1 MRPKLHDLRLVF
13 LLLIFL
19 IKSVQPSWW
28 YLGLISSSQTDLP
41 VQQLEKEHIDC
52 SNFEF
57 LVPRQRELCS
67 REAKLLTVISEGA
80 SRGIAECQNQFSNRR
95 WNCTTFNTTNVFG
108 KVLQLKTR
116 ETAYIYAIQSAGIMY
131 AVTKACARGELE
143 RCGCD
148 TKVRQKNTNGQ
159 FEWGGCSENTRYGA
173 KFSKEF
179 VDSNEHRTSDNGLM
193 NLWNNEAGRKAAKS
207 QMDLICKCHGVS
219 GSCSVK
225 ICWKKMRNFHAI
237 GRALKE
243 KFDGASL
250 VRFINK
256 KQKLKRI
263 NRDMKKP
270 TKKDLVYLHESPD
283 FCNNNPAYGSLGT
296 QGRKCNKSSYGLD
309 GCTLMCCGRG
319 YFTIIKEI
327 KEDCDCKFVW
337 CCRVDCKQC
346 TQVVEE
352 NYCN

>member
-1 MRPKLHDLRLVF
+1 MKPVLQDQGKVI
-13 LLLIFL
+13 LLILFL
-19 IKSVQPSWW
+19 TKTVQPSWW
-28 YLGLISSSQTDLP
+28 YLGLLSSSQTDIP
-41 VQQLEKEHIDC
+41 SPSSEKEDVDC
-52 SNFEF
+52 SNFKF
-57 LVPRQRELCS
+57 LAPRQKELCS
-67 REAKLLTVISEGA
+67 REAKLLKVIGEGA
-80 SRGIAECQNQFSNRR
+80 SRGITECQNQFANRR

-148 TKVRQKNTNGQ
+148 TKVRQKDTHGA

-173 KFSKEF
+173 KFSQEF
-179 VDSNEHRTSDNGLM
+179 VDTNEHRTSGEGLM

-207 QMDLICKCHGVS
+207 QMDLVCKCHGVS

-225 ICWKKMRNFHAI
+225 ICWKKIRNFRAI
-237 GRALKE
+237 GKFLKE

-250 VRFINK
+250 VQFINK
-256 KQKLKRI
+256 KRKLKRI

-270 TKKDLVYLHESPD
+270 TKKDLVYLQESPD
-283 FCNNNPAYGSLGT
+283 FCNNDPRFGSLGT
-296 QGRKCNKSSYGLD
+296 QGRKCNKTSYGLD

-319 YFTIIKEI
+319 YYTTVKVI
-327 KEDCDCKFVW
+327 KEDCNCKFVW
-337 CCRVDCKQC
+337 CCRVDCDKC
-346 TQVVEE
+346 TYEVEE